1 MELCIVKNGT
11 KISKRKNSF
20 NIDDKEKELLLSAE
34 KIETIIIEGEASITS
49 GAIRLAIENEIP
61 LVISDKYGNIIGQ
74 FFKSTGDKNGKL
86 RKKQYCYFS
95 NDEALKIAKGWII
108 EKILKQ
114 KEHLEKLLRRR
125 KRTIESVCILKHY
138 IEKIEKIEKNTQASR
153 LMIMGFEGMASR
165 KYFETISELLDNKWQ
180 FKRREHRNATEP
192 YNIVLNYL
200 FGILYRKL
208 ESFFLHEGF
217 DLTAGI
223 IHFEGDKKLPL
234 VYDFIEKYRYLGYE
248 TVFDL
253 FNNRMIKDDFF
264 ENVDEKIML
273 SSKGKYEISVC
284 FNEILQRREIYS
296 KNKFTIEDLIKF
308 EIKNLKK
315 VILEVAA

>member
-20 NIDDKEKELLLSAE
+20 NVDDKEKELLLSAE
-34 KIETIIIEGEASITS
+34 KIDSIILEGEALITS

-86 RKKQYCYFS
+86 RKKQYNYFS
-95 NDEALKIAKGWII
+95 NDEALEIAKGWII
-108 EKILKQ
+108 EKIIKQ

-125 KRTIESVCILKHY
+125 RKTIESLCILKSY
-138 IEKIEKIEKNTQASR
+138 IEKIERIKNNNEASR
-153 LMIMGFEGMASR
+153 LVIMGFEGMASR
-165 KYFETISELLDNKWQ
+165 KYFETISELLDKKWQ
-180 FKRREHRNATEP
+180 FKRREHRNAKEP

-208 ESFFLHEGF
+208 ESSFLYEGF
-217 DLTAGI
+217 DLTTGI
-223 IHFEGDKKLPL
+223 IHFEGDRKLPL
-234 VYDFIEKYRYLGYE
+234 IYDFIEKYRYLGYE
-248 TVFDL
+248 AAFDL
-253 FNNRMIKDDFF
+253 FNNRVIKEDFF
-264 ENVDEKIML
+264 EIEEEKVIL
-273 SSKGKYEISVC
+273 SRKGKYEISLY
-284 FNEILQRREIYS
+284 FNEVLQKRELYS

-308 EIKNLKK
+308 EIKNFKRN
-315 VILEVAA
+315 ILEVVA